1 VEQLLAQGF
10 GMSKASSLPGTA
22 WLLTLL
28 AVLAAPVARADA
40 VAAVQV
46 LRAGGCGGLVPMAPL
61 LHRSAALDQLAEA
74 WSHGGPLPQ
83 LVSARGLPPNGTLGV
98 HVTASDAQLLEQLR
112 RTQCAALAGPSLR
125 EIGAYRRD
133 LEHWVIVS
141 AGSAAPATS
150 AVYAAAVAPVTGG
163 THYTS
168 PPSAPSTVSL
178 SQRALQLVNEVRGR
192 GVRCGKHEFAPTHPL
207 SLSDTLATVAYG
219 HASDMAQ
226 HHYFE
231 HLDLSG
237 KSPAD
242 RVRAS
247 GYREQLVGE
256 NIAYGPKT
264 VDEVV
269 QGWLDSPG
277 HCENIMDPRFAQMG
291 LAFATGNGTQHG
303 LYWVQLL
310 AAPRA

>member
-1 VEQLLAQGF
+1 MTRSG
-10 GMSKASSLPGTA
+10 SNPGTA
-22 WLLTLL
+22 WLLGLL
-28 AVLAAPVARADA
+28 AAVAAFAARADA

-46 LRAGGCGGLVPMAPL
+46 LRAGGCGGLVPMAPVL
-61 LHRSAALDQLAEA
+61 RRSVALDQLAEA
-74 WSHGGPLPQ
+74 WSHGTPLPQ
-83 LVSARGLPPNGTLGV
+83 LISARGLPAGGTLGV
-98 HVTASDAQLLEQLR
+98 HVTASDTQLLEQLR
-112 RTQCAALAGPSLR
+112 RSQCAALADRALR
-125 EIGAYRRD
+125 EIGAFRRD
-133 LEHWVIVS
+133 LEHWVVVSGGS
-141 AGSAAPATS
+141 AGATPAAQ
-150 AVYAAAVAPVTGG
+150 YAAVAATVGSG
-163 THYTS
+163 TRYTS
-168 PPSAPSTVSL
+168 PPAAAAAVSL
-178 SQRALQLVNEVRGR
+178 SQRALQLVNDVRAR
-192 GVRCGKHEFAPTHPL
+192 GTRCGKRDFAPVHAL
-207 SLSDTLATVAYG
+207 SLSDTLATVAFG
-219 HASDMAQ
+219 HASDMAA

-231 HLDLSG
+231 HQDLAG

-264 VDEVV
+264 VDEAV

-291 LAFATGNGTQHG
+291 LAFASGHGSQHG

>member
-1 VEQLLAQGF
+1 MAGAGSGMPTSRAVPGCKWLLA
-10 GMSKASSLPGTA
+10 
-22 WLLTLL
+22 LL
-28 AVLAAPVARADA
+28 AALAAPGARADA

-61 LHRSAALDQLAEA
+61 LHRSATLDQLAEA
-74 WSHGGPLPQ
+74 WSHGEPLPQ
-83 LVSARGLPPNGTLGV
+83 LVGAHGLQPNSTFGV
-98 HVTASDAQLLEQLR
+98 HVTASDSQLLEQLR
-112 RTQCAALAGPSLR
+112 RTQCASLADRSLR
-125 EIGAYRRD
+125 EIGAFRRD

-141 AGSAAPATS
+141 TGSAMPASS
-150 AVYAAAVAPVTGG
+150 AVYAA
-163 THYTS
+163 
-168 PPSAPSTVSL
+168 SAPPVPRYPAPAAAAATPSL
-178 SQRALQLVNEVRGR
+178 SQRALQLVNDVRAR
-192 GVRCGKHEFAPTHPL
+192 GTRCGKHDLAPTHPL
-207 SLSDTLATVAYG
+207 SLSDTLGTVAYG

-231 HLDLSG
+231 HEDLDG
-237 KSPAD
+237 KSPAE

-291 LAFATGNGTQHG
+291 LAFATGSGAQHG

>member
-1 VEQLLAQGF
+1 
-10 GMSKASSLPGTA
+10 MSKSGRAPGTA
-22 WLLTLL
+22 WLLALCAAL
-28 AVLAAPVARADA
+28 ATSAARADA

-74 WSHGGPLPQ
+74 WSHGTPLPQ
-83 LVSARGLPPNGTLGV
+83 LVSARGLQPSSTLGV
-98 HVTASDAQLLEQLR
+98 HVTASDTQLLEQLR
-112 RTQCAALAGPSLR
+112 RTQCAALADRSLR
-125 EIGAYRRD
+125 EIGAFRHD
-133 LEHWVIVS
+133 LEHWVVVSGGS
-141 AGSAAPATS
+141 AGPAPSAL
-150 AVYAAAVAPVTGG
+150 YAAGITTRSPG

-168 PPSAPSTVSL
+168 PPAAPPVGSL
-178 SQRALQLVNEVRGR
+178 SQRALQLVNDVRSR
-192 GVRCGKHEFAPTHPL
+192 GTRCGKRDFAPAHAL
-207 SLSDTLATVAYG
+207 SLDDTLATVAFG
-219 HASDMAQ
+219 HASDMAEHQ
-226 HHYFE
+226 YFE
-231 HLDLSG
+231 HQDLAG

-291 LAFATGNGTQHG
+291 LAFASGHGSQHG